1 MKKIK
6 KRRNR
11 RMVEKSM
18 ISEDGEKVSIEEV
31 VAAQSLM
38 IRDLLEAYHL
48 SGKAINR
55 LESYTFSLVKVV
67 LDNGLTGYDDLL
79 SSCADLMQSDTLE
92 EFWGVE
98 ASEPEEEEEPKEV
111 CLQQSL
117 PLELDED

>member
-1 MKKIK
+1 MEKT
-6 KRRNR
+6 
-11 RMVEKSM
+11 MV
-18 ISEDGEKVSIEEV
+18 SEDGEKVAMEEV

-48 SGKAINR
+48 AGKAINR

-79 SSCADLMQSDTLE
+79 ESCTDLMQSETLE

-98 ASEPEEEEEPKEV
+98 PMDSEGAEEDKEV
-111 CLQQSL
+111 CTQQSL
-117 PLELDED
+117 HLELDED